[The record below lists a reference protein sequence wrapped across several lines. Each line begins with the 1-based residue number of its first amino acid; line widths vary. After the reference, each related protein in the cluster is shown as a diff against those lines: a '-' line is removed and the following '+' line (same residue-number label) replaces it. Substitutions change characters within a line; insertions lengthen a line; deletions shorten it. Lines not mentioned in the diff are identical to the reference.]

1 MYWEEDKGNDPPE
14 AGDAVID
21 LVFGT
26 DCRCLPVDHAYAL
39 AQAVQ
44 RELPWLAD
52 EPNAGIHTI
61 HGAASGNGWM
71 RPQDPDD
78 LLQLS
83 RRTRFTLRVPKHR
96 IGDAL
101 ALQAK
106 TLDVGGYPL
115 TLKRATQRPLSVLT
129 TLFARYQATDRDI
142 DSEEQMLDWVA
153 AQLRQ
158 LAIRPRKLL
167 CGTLHPIKTPEGE
180 VQTRSLMVADLD
192 YDESLRLQ
200 KQGLGPHRMLGC
212 GLFIPHKGI
221 QALNAD

>member
-1 MYWEEDKGNDPPE
+1 MYWEEDKGNEPPE
-14 AGDAVID
+14 VSDAVVD
-21 LVFGT
+21 LVFGI

-39 AQAVQ
+39 AQAMQ
-44 RELPWLAD
+44 RELPWLTD

-71 RPQDPDD
+71 RPQGSDD

-96 IGDAL
+96 IEDAL
-101 ALQAK
+101 SLQGK
-106 TLDVGGYPL
+106 TLDVDGYPL

-129 TLFARYQATDRDI
+129 TLFARHQATDRDLEN
-142 DSEEQMLDWVA
+142 EEQMLDWVA
-153 AQLRQ
+153 AQLRR
-158 LAIRPRKLL
+158 LEIRPRKLL
-167 CGTLHPIKTPEGE
+167 CGTLHAIKTPEGH

-200 KQGLGPHRMLGC
+200 AQGLGPHRLLGC

-221 QALNAD
+221 QTLNTD